1 MINLDIVDGFKFDL
15 REREGKETEEERND
29 LIHRAMM
36 ALKCVSKMS
45 WVQYEVVRINA
56 GGGIDQMSDEGLE
69 EGQAKVEWRMIE
81 FESWEIMNT
90 KRRGVKSGVGELMAR
105 MCNQNGALTTKMTD
119 RIKAY
124 LVTELVGK
132 GLAQR

>member
-36 ALKCVSKMS
+36 ALKC
-45 WVQYEVVRINA
+45 VVRINA

-90 KRRGVKSGVGELMAR
+90 KRRVKSGVGELMAR

-124 LVTELVGK
+124 LVTAKGGELVGK
-132 GLAQR
+132 GYNSSKSFN